1 MLTLKPAFAG
11 KDTDQIVP
19 AFFCA
24 ERGLLISISDFL

>member
-11 KDTDQIVP
+11 KDTNQIAP